1 MDDSRG
7 RRLIRQLGGFD
18 VFCICAGAMISS
30 GLFVLP
36 GLVYAGTGPAV
47 IFAYLLAGI
56 FVLPVL
62 FAKAELATAMPKAGG
77 SYFFIERSMGS
88 VAGTIGGFA
97 SWFSLSLKS
106 AFALVGI
113 GAFVTL
119 ISPGITEW
127 QIKLIAVGFCVFF
140 TVLNL
145 ISVKFTGRVQSLL
158 VVVLITL
165 LVLYV
170 FRGAMSIDV
179 QRYTPFM
186 PFGRRALLAAVVFVS
201 FGGLT
206 KAASVAE
213 EVRNPGKDIPY
224 GMISAFLV
232 VLMLYLSTVFVTV
245 GLLGEG
251 ELAHSLTPISTGGHK
266 ILGAA
271 GRAAMAFAA
280 ILAFVSTAN
289 AGILAASR
297 FPLAMSRD
305 RLLPRFLASTN
316 RRFKT
321 PHSSILCTGAFMI
334 TVILLLDL
342 ESLVKLASTMKI
354 ILFAFVLIAC
364 IIMRESR
371 ILNYKPVFVSPL
383 YPWLHILGII
393 CYGFLLYQMGG
404 AVLLTAVGFVLASV
418 LWHRLYVRGGA
429 MRKSALVHIVERITA
444 KEIAGDSLRAE
455 LSAVLSERDELI
467 EDRFHKLVQRCEIID
482 IDKPITLTEF
492 FTIVAEK
499 LADRLHT
506 DPDRLLDSF
515 IQREQD
521 TTTVIRP
528 GLAIP
533 HTTIDGEHQFELLMA
548 RCAPGVDF
556 AETSPPVYAAF
567 VMAGTRDERNFHLR
581 VLSAIAQ
588 VAHAEN
594 FDRDWLRAGNIED
607 LRDIV
612 LLAQR
617 RRERG

>member
-1 MDDSRG
+1 
-7 RRLIRQLGGFD
+7 
-18 VFCICAGAMISS
+18 MISS

-36 GLVYAGTGPAV
+36 GLVFAETGPAV
-47 IFAYLLAGI
+47 IFAYVLAGV

-62 FAKAELATAMPKAGG
+62 FAKAELVTAMPKAGG
-77 SYFFIERSMGS
+77 DYFFIERSMGS
-88 VAGTIGGFA
+88 VAGTVGGFA

-119 ISPGITEW
+119 INPGITEW
-127 QIKLIAVGFCVFF
+127 QIKLIAVGFCLFF
-140 TVLNL
+140 TSLNL
-145 ISVKFTGRVQSLL
+145 ISVKFTGRVQNFL
-158 VVVLITL
+158 VVVLIL
-165 LVLYV
+165 LLLPYI

-186 PFGRRALLAAVVFVS
+186 PFGRRALLAAVGMVFVS

-206 KAASVAE
+206 KAASIAE

-224 GMISAFLV
+224 GMISAFFV
-232 VLMLYLSTVFVTV
+232 VLMLYVLTVSVTV
-245 GLLGEG
+245 GVLDKG
-251 ELAHSLTPISTGGHK
+251 ELAYSLTPISTGGHK
-266 ILGAA
+266 ILGTA

-305 RLLPRFLASTN
+305 NLLPRFLAATN

-321 PHSSILCTGAFMI
+321 PHFSVMATGAFMI
-334 TVILLLDL
+334 AVILLLDL
-342 ESLVKLASTMKI
+342 ENLVKLASTMKI

-371 ILNYKPVFVSPL
+371 ILNYKPLFVSPL
-383 YPWLHILGII
+383 YPWLHILGIV

-404 AVLLTAVGFVLASV
+404 AVLLTAVGFVLASI
-418 LWHRLYVRGGA
+418 LWHRLYVRGSA

-467 EDRFHKLVQRCEIID
+467 EDRFHKLVKTCEIID
-482 IDKPITLTEF
+482 IDKPVTLTEF

-506 DPDRLLDSF
+506 DPGRLLDSF

-533 HTTIDGEHQFELLMA
+533 HTTVDGEHKFELLMA
-548 RCAPGVDF
+548 RCEPGIDF
-556 AETSPPVYAAF
+556 EEASPPVYAAF

-581 VLSAIAQ
+581 ALSAIAQ

-594 FDRDWLRAGNIED
+594 FDRDWLRAGNIEE

-612 LLAQR
+612 LLAER